1 MQRHLGERAFTLIE
15 ILVVMTLIAILAG
28 IAFPSFI
35 GVMESARK
43 TQAKNDEQQIVT
55 ALNGYYTEYGKYP
68 VNVPVG
74 NTTDAYFFCGP
85 GNTCVP
91 GTAPAGATSYGSN
104 AVLFDVL
111 RNNTT
116 GTNSATVTLLN
127 PRQIVFIQPPSVK
140 NFTNP
145 VLGVVPNGNPLAGGW
160 YDPWG
165 SQYNVTAD
173 CNYDNQLTNPY
184 ADAPGGTSLNIGV
197 ITWSFSRNGVLGGGS
212 AVPGFSSESGTAG
225 NFSGSIDIIS
235 WQ

>member
-35 GVMESARK
+35 GVMEAARK

-55 ALNGYYTEYGKYP
+55 AMNGYYTEYGKYP
-68 VNVPVG
+68 VTVPPL
-74 NTTDAYFFCGP
+74 NTTDAYFG
-85 GNTCVP
+85 G
-91 GTAPAGATSYGSN
+91 GTAPAGATNYGSN
-104 AVLFDVL
+104 ALLFDVL

-173 CNYDNQLTNPY
+173 CNYDNQVTNPY
-184 ADAPGGTSLNIGV
+184 TDAPGGTPLNIGV

-225 NFSGSIDIIS
+225 TFSGSIDIIS

>member
-1 MQRHLGERAFTLIE
+1 MQRHLGARAFTLIE

-35 GVMESARK
+35 GVMEAARK

-68 VNVPVG
+68 VAVPVP
-74 NTTDAYFFCGP
+74 NTTDAYFG
-85 GNTCVP
+85 G
-91 GTAPAGATSYGSN
+91 GTAPAGATPYGSN
-104 AVLFDVL
+104 ALLFDVL

-116 GTNSATVTLLN
+116 GANGPTVTLLN

-173 CNYDNQLTNPY
+173 CNYDNQVTNPY
-184 ADAPGGTSLNIGV
+184 TDAPGGTPLNIGV
-197 ITWSFSRNGVLGGGS
+197 ITWSFSRNGALGGGS
-212 AVPGFSSESGTAG
+212 AGPGFSSESGTAG